1 MSCAYRIGLLCAI
14 AILLGVPHGIGQA
27 AESGPKQD
35 QSAAGRGE
43 DSRSE
48 GFLDY
53 EEPQSPEPLGTGGL
67 FRGLVLPLIA
77 VVALIYVVAWF
88 LKKKMG
94 VAVPAVGK
102 NKLTQ
107 VVEVMPLGGQKCVYL
122 VRVVDRLM
130 VLGVTDDGIS
140 SLGEI
145 SEDELSHSVEGGL
158 ARDFGSLLASLAGRE
173 EQAGS
178 PRPVNAA
185 TAEWKA

>member
-1 MSCAYRIGLLCAI
+1 M
-14 AILLGVPHGIGQA
+14 ILDGPHEVGRA
-27 AESGPKQD
+27 AESGPKQGQNATGSRED
-35 QSAAGRGE
+35 NSAG
-43 DSRSE
+43 

-53 EEPQSPEPLGTGGL
+53 EEPQPPEPLGTGGL
-67 FRGLVLPLIA
+67 FRGLVLPLVA

-94 VAVPAVGK
+94 VGAPAVGK

-130 VLGVTDDGIS
+130 VLGVTNDGIS

-145 SEDELSHSVEGGL
+145 SEDELSRSIEGGL
-158 ARDFGSLLASLAGRE
+158 GTDFGSLLASLAGRE
-173 EQAGS
+173 EQTVALGATD
-178 PRPVNAA
+178 AA
-185 TAEWKA
+185 TARRRA